1 MYCIGE
7 SLSVAISVRLPEDMV
22 HELEK
27 LAKIIERSKTYIVRK
42 AIESYL
48 EEYADYMVALERLR
62 SKDDEIISGKEM
74 RERLGL

>member
-1 MYCIGE
+1 
-7 SLSVAISVRLPEDMV
+7 LSVAMSVRLPEDMV
-22 HELEK
+22 RELEE
-27 LAKIIERSKTYIVRK
+27 LAKVIERSKTYIVRK

>member
-7 SLSVAISVRLPEDMV
+7 SLSVAMSVRLPEDMV

>member
-1 MYCIGE
+1 MYCIGDD
-7 SLSVAISVRLPEDMV
+7 LSVAISVRLPEDMV
-22 HELEK
+22 RGLEE
-27 LAKIIERSKTYIVRK
+27 LAKVIERSKTYIVRK